1 MTATCRAACCSTVPR
16 LTVSEL
22 FERGFRRRRAA
33 PLPIEGDVCTDAV
46 GNFARF
52 SLALTDGRIAALGF
66 RCSSCATLIAFCELI
81 AETVPGFSPEIA
93 RALTANELTA
103 ALPGVPAYKHDRAVL
118 AVAAFR
124 AALASIPVAQG
135 KPNHEGRLHLRNPAA

>member
-1 MTATCRAACCSTVPR
+1 MTATCRADCCSATPR

-33 PLPIEGDVCTDAV
+33 PLPIEGAACTDAA

-52 SLALTDGRIAALGF
+52 SLAVSDGRIGTAGF
-66 RCSSCATLIAFCELI
+66 RCSSCATLIALCELI
-81 AETVPGFSPEIA
+81 AETVPGFTPEIA
-93 RALTANELTA
+93 RALTAQELIAT
-103 ALPGVPAYKHDRAVL
+103 LPGVPAYKHDRAVL

-124 AALASIPVAQG
+124 AALASIPLEQR